1 MCILCREFTLVIT
14 IFCLSQSRC
23 HYLDGGCLSSPRWTS
38 LLVAEIYYPDTFLPA
53 APGGRWPPHRNPVA
67 GENPPPVHDFQNYQ
81 QYLQKRAGVETPT
94 TTNGP
99 NTTAQT
105 PSKNASHCDGID
117 DIGCFQVG
125 YICNTRI
132 YPKIEGPPTISDSY

>member
-1 MCILCREFTLVIT
+1 
-14 IFCLSQSRC
+14 
-23 HYLDGGCLSSPRWTS
+23 
-38 LLVAEIYYPDTFLPA
+38 
-53 APGGRWPPHRNPVA
+53 
-67 GENPPPVHDFQNYQ
+67 
-81 QYLQKRAGVETPT
+81 LQKRAGVETPT